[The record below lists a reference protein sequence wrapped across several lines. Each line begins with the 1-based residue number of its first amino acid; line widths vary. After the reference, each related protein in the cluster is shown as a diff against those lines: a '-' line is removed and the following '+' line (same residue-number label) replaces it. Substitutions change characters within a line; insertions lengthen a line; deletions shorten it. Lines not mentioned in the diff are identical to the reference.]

1 MTSLFEHITSPE
13 ALRIAWEKVR
23 ANQGAP
29 GGDGQTIASFEVN
42 LEANLLRLAES
53 LTAGVY
59 QPGPLRKVAIPKKS
73 GGTRTLAIPPVRDR
87 IIQTAVATALTPI
100 LDPQMEDCSFAYRP
114 GRSVAMAVRRVSR
127 YYQEG
132 YRWVV
137 DGDID
142 DYFDSVP
149 HEPLLEMIRRYVP
162 DAKLIALITLWLQRH
177 APQGRGLPQG
187 SPLSPILS
195 NIYLDEVDEGI
206 AGQGVRLVRFAD
218 DFVILCKGQQRAGQ
232 ALEQVA
238 ALLREHGLSLDPLKT
253 RLVSFEQGFKFLGH
267 LFVRSLALKQQDWEA
282 SPCSP
287 DGQAAPETETP
298 DPPESPA
305 PPEPDLAAMATGP
318 PAAPVSQEPPT
329 PQAPQALEAAPN
341 ASPSPLA
348 PPPASQVDHGPTEP
362 VDAPVPDQ
370 VAGDTDGL
378 APRLRVLYV
387 SGKGRCLDLRNRAL
401 SVRACADPQAPEIL
415 AVQPGRVDR
424 VELWPETT
432 ITPEAQREALKAG
445 LQVAYLDG
453 WGRTLGTLEP
463 PPPDKAGYHL
473 AQAALVLDP
482 AKRLELARLIVGG
495 RIRNQRALLR
505 RLNRKRREPQ
515 IDASARELGRV
526 LRRLVRAATVD
537 ELMGHEGEA
546 AHHYWQAL
554 ALTVDPAWGFDG
566 RNRRPPRDPL
576 NAVISLTSSILYRD
590 LLHLLQRHGLHPG
603 FGALHGSLDGHQGT
617 ASDLVEEFRAPL
629 CEGLTIYLANNR
641 MLSPEMFDH
650 DEEGGCLANQE
661 GRRAVVPGYEDWLD
675 RPLRSPHGGH
685 QVKWRGLLEEQVL
698 AYRRHALGEGVYQPY
713 LMDY

>member
-1 MTSLFEHITSPE
+1 MPSLFEQVSGQE

-23 ANQGAP
+23 ANQGAS
-29 GGDGQTIASFEVN
+29 GGDHQTIASFEAN
-42 LEANLLRLAES
+42 LDANLLRLAQS
-53 LTAGVY
+53 LVAGTY
-59 QPGPLRKVAIPKKS
+59 RPGPLRKVAIPKKS

-87 IIQTAVATALTPI
+87 VIQTAVATALTPI

-127 YYQEG
+127 YYREG

-149 HEPLLEMIRRYVP
+149 HQPLLEIIRRYVP
-162 DAKLIALITLWLQRH
+162 DAKLIDLIALWLRRH

-218 DFVILCKGQQRAGQ
+218 DFVIICKGQQRAGQ

-238 ALLREHGLSLDPLKT
+238 TLLRGQGLALDPGKT

-267 LFVRSLALKQQDWEA
+267 LFVRSLALKQQDWDEA
-282 SPCSP
+282 GGPR
-287 DGQAAPETETP
+287 DGQAAPEPKPP
-298 DPPESPA
+298 DDALASDAPDVPLSEVPPA
-305 PPEPDLAAMATGP
+305 PPATARAPEAGP
-318 PAAPVSQEPPT
+318 STSPADARPPE
-329 PQAPQALEAAPN
+329 LE
-341 ASPSPLA
+341 
-348 PPPASQVDHGPTEP
+348 
-362 VDAPVPDQ
+362 DAPAPDRDAQ
-370 VAGDTDGL
+370 DAGGL

-401 SVRACADPQAPEIL
+401 SVRACADPQSPELL

-432 ITPEAQREALKAG
+432 ITPEAQREALKTG

-482 AKRLELARLIVGG
+482 IKRLDLARLIVGG

-505 RLNRKRREPQ
+505 RLNRKRREPM
-515 IDASARELGRV
+515 IDASAHALGQV
-526 LRRLVRAATVD
+526 LRRLGRAATVD

-554 ALTVDPAWGFDG
+554 ARTVDPAWGFDG

-629 CEGLTIYLANNR
+629 CEGLVVYLANNR
-641 MLSPEMFDH
+641 MLRTEMFDH

-661 GRRAVVPGYEDWLD
+661 GRRVIVPGLEDWLD
-675 RPLRSPHGGH
+675 RPVRSPRGG
-685 QVKWRGLLEEQVL
+685 QRVKWRGLLEEQVL
-698 AYRRHALGEGVYQPY
+698 AYRRHALGEETYQPY

>member
-1 MTSLFEHITSPE
+1 MPSLFEQITSQE

-23 ANQGAP
+23 ANHGVS
-29 GGDGQTIASFEVN
+29 GGDGQTIASFEAN
-42 LEANLLRLAES
+42 LEANLLKLGQS
-53 LTAGVY
+53 LTDGAY

-73 GGTRTLAIPPVRDR
+73 GGIRTLAIPPVRDR
-87 IIQTAVATALTPI
+87 IIQTAMATALTPI

-127 YYQEG
+127 YYHEG

-149 HEPLLEMIRRYVP
+149 HQPLLEILGRYVS
-162 DAKLIALITLWLQRH
+162 DAKVIALIALWLRRH
-177 APQGRGLPQG
+177 APQGWGLPQG

-206 AGQGVRLVRFAD
+206 VGQGVRLVRFAD
-218 DFVILCKGQQRAGQ
+218 NFVILCKGQKRAGQ

-238 ALLREHGLSLDPLKT
+238 ALLREHGLALDPQKT

-267 LFVRSLALKQQDWEA
+267 LFVRSLALKNQDWEEA
-282 SPCSP
+282 ACPG
-287 DGQAAPETETP
+287 DGQAIPELETLAP
-298 DPPESPA
+298 S
-305 PPEPDLAAMATGP
+305 
-318 PAAPVSQEPPT
+318 EPPLSALAT
-329 PQAPQALEAAPN
+329 SSLDAPDPQALQVSQASPATEAAVD
-341 ASPSPLA
+341 AGPS
-348 PPPASQVDHGPTEP
+348 PPASRAEDGPPEQKDDLLPDHG
-362 VDAPVPDQ
+362 AR
-370 VAGDTDGL
+370 DTGGL

-387 SGKGRCLDLRNRAL
+387 IGKGRCLDLRNRAL
-401 SVRACADPQAPEIL
+401 SVRACSDPQAPEIL

-432 ITPEAQREALKAG
+432 ITPEAQREALKVG

-515 IDASARELGRV
+515 IDTSARELGRA

-546 AHHYWQAL
+546 ARHYWQAL
-554 ALTVDPAWGFDG
+554 ARTVDPAWGFDG

-629 CEGLTIYLANNR
+629 CEGLTVYLANNR
-641 MLSPEMFDH
+641 QLRPEMFDR
-650 DEEGGCLANQE
+650 DDQGGCLANQE
-661 GRRAVVPGYEDWLD
+661 GRRAIVPGFEDWLD
-675 RPLRSPHGGH
+675 RPVRSPHGGH

-698 AYRRHALGEGVYQPY
+698 AYRRHALGEETYQPY

>member
-1 MTSLFEHITSPE
+1 MPTLFEQISGQE

-23 ANQGAP
+23 ANQGAS

-42 LEANLLRLAES
+42 LAANLLRLGQS
-53 LTAGVY
+53 LISGTY
-59 QPGPLRKVAIPKKS
+59 RPGPLRRVAIPKKS

-149 HEPLLEMIRRYVP
+149 HQPLLEIIGRYVP
-162 DAKLIALITLWLQRH
+162 DAKVIALIALWLRRH

-195 NIYLDEVDEGI
+195 NIFLDEVDEGI

-232 ALEQVA
+232 ALERVA
-238 ALLREHGLSLDPLKT
+238 TLLRGHGLMLDPVKT

-267 LFVRSLALKQQDWEA
+267 LFVRSLALKQQDWEEA
-282 SPCSP
+282 PCPP
-287 DGQAAPETETP
+287 DGQAVPVPEP
-298 DPPESPA
+298 LA
-305 PPEPDLAAMATGP
+305 PPEPPAQPAPPGAAVATGSP
-318 PAAPVSQEPPT
+318 EVPDSL
-329 PQAPQALEAAPN
+329 APQDSQADATTPDAALT
-341 ASPSPLA
+341 PSA
-348 PPPASQVDHGPTEP
+348 PPSASQMADRPAES
-362 VDAPVPDQ
+362 VDAPSPGQ
-370 VAGDTDGL
+370 EAGDSDGL
-378 APRLRVLYV
+378 SPRLRVLYV
-387 SGKGRCLDLRNRAL
+387 TGKGRCLDLRNRAL
-401 SVRACADPQAPEIL
+401 SVRACANLEAPEIL

-482 AKRLELARLIVGG
+482 VKRLELARLIVGG
-495 RIRNQRALLR
+495 RLRNQRALLR
-505 RLNRKRREPQ
+505 RLNRKRREPF
-515 IDASARELGRV
+515 IDAGARALGQV
-526 LRRLVRAATVD
+526 LRRLTRAATVE

-554 ALTVDPAWGFDG
+554 ARAVDPAWGFDG

-629 CEGLTIYLANNR
+629 CEGLTVYLANNR
-641 MLSPEMFDH
+641 ILRPDMFDH
-650 DEEGGCLANQE
+650 DQEGGCLANQE
-661 GRRAVVPGYEDWLD
+661 GRRVIVPGLEDWLD
-675 RPLRSPHGGH
+675 RPVRSPHGGH
-685 QVKWRGLLEEQVL
+685 RVKWRGLLEEQVL
-698 AYRRHALGEGVYQPY
+698 AYRRHALGEETYQPY

>member
-1 MTSLFEHITSPE
+1 MPSLFEQVSGQE
-13 ALRIAWEKVR
+13 ALLIAWEKVR
-23 ANQGAP
+23 ANQGAS
-29 GGDGQTIASFEVN
+29 GGDHQTIASFETN
-42 LEANLLRLAES
+42 LDANLLRLAQS
-53 LTAGVY
+53 LVAGTY
-59 QPGPLRKVAIPKKS
+59 RPGPLRKVAIPKKS

-87 IIQTAVATALTPI
+87 VIQTAVATALTPI

-127 YYQEG
+127 YYREG

-149 HEPLLEMIRRYVP
+149 HQPLLEIIRRYVP
-162 DAKLIALITLWLQRH
+162 DAKLIDLIALWLRRH

-238 ALLREHGLSLDPLKT
+238 TLLRGHGLSLDPVKT

-282 SPCSP
+282 SPCP
-287 DGQAAPETETP
+287 QDDQDAPEPARPAPPALSPP
-298 DPPESPA
+298 DSQPPPAPQIDATAPDPSPQVCEAQATPPESG
-305 PPEPDLAAMATGP
+305 DT
-318 PAAPVSQEPPT
+318 
-329 PQAPQALEAAPN
+329 
-341 ASPSPLA
+341 
-348 PPPASQVDHGPTEP
+348 PPPGQ
-362 VDAPVPDQ
+362 DAED
-370 VAGDTDGL
+370 AGGL

-401 SVRACADPQAPEIL
+401 SVRACADPQSPELL

-453 WGRTLGTLEP
+453 WGRTLGTLAP

-482 AKRLELARLIVGG
+482 VKRLELARLIVAG
-495 RIRNQRALLR
+495 RVRNQRALLR
-505 RLNRKRREPQ
+505 RLNRKRREPM
-515 IDASARELGRV
+515 IDAKARALGQV
-526 LRRLVRAATVD
+526 LRRLARAATVD

-554 ALTVDPAWGFDG
+554 ARTVDPAWGFDG

-629 CEGLTIYLANNR
+629 CEGLAVYLANNR
-641 MLSPEMFDH
+641 MLSGEMFDH

-661 GRRAVVPGYEDWLD
+661 GRRVIVPGLEDWLD
-675 RPLRSPHGGH
+675 RPVRSPRGGLR
-685 QVKWRGLLEEQVL
+685 VKWRGLLEEQVL
-698 AYRRHALGEGVYQPY
+698 AYRRHALGEETYQPY